1 MIPAG
6 RGGLAL
12 SSLDGKGNT
21 TKTIRH
27 MVLEDGWGLSS
38 AKEAVR
44 RGVEIAKII
53 QAGKKALRIPPE
65 IR

>member
-1 MIPAG
+1 
-6 RGGLAL
+6 
-12 SSLDGKGNT
+12 
-21 TKTIRH
+21 
-27 MVLEDGWGLSS
+27 MVLEDGFGLSS

-53 QAGKKALRIPPE
+53 QAGKKALSISSD